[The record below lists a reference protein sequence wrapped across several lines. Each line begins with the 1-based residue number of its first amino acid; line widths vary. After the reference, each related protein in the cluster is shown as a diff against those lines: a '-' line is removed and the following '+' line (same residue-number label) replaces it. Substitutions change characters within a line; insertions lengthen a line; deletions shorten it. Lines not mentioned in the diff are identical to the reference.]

1 MLKLYAEVWLPK
13 VTSDGIVID
22 MAAAGGRPL
31 SITLDEK
38 KHARIHDRVME
49 LLVDVQRRVFA
60 TTTPNKIV
68 ELFKLS
74 EGNPPAFGIQDG
86 FFRYYSGSTPILG
99 GDGKYQ
105 VPLARVRFNTPVSE
119 DEIDGP
125 MQIRDN
131 SGIPSTGPDCH
142 SIWTCYP

>member
-1 MLKLYAEVWLPK
+1 MA
-13 VTSDGIVID
+13 DGFYSFLGFPRLIGSVVV
-22 MAAAGGRPL
+22 
-31 SITLDEK
+31 K
-38 KHARIHDRVME
+38 KAI
-49 LLVDVQRRVFA
+49 A
-60 TTTPNKIV
+60 K
-68 ELFKLS
+68 
-74 EGNPPAFGIQDG
+74 GIQDD